1 MPQRSMHEDTERGRA
16 LKAEFDRRHAF
27 ELRAAGGLV
36 AWCELGV
43 ERRDRLHTGCP
54 AGCCPV
60 FGALPCPS
68 TRVAAMVEPDGDD

>member
-1 MPQRSMHEDTERGRA
+1 
-16 LKAEFDRRHAF
+16 
-27 ELRAAGGLV
+27 LRAAGGLV

-43 ERRDRLHTGCP
+43 ERRDRLHAGCP